1 VENLYTNISQKR
13 NYFAPMENQE
23 KESRSRWKVTIPE
36 SDRNNLIKFSNKV
49 PALGITI
56 RTIAVSEEEGI
67 AQVEFCFRRDSRSMQ
82 NQSFVHFMLLF
93 NKFGNE

>member
-1 VENLYTNISQKR
+1 
-13 NYFAPMENQE
+13 MENQE
-23 KESRSRWKVTIPE
+23 KETRSRWKVTIPV
-36 SDRNNLIKFSNKV
+36 DDKDKLINFSNQI

-56 RTIAVSEEEGI
+56 RTLSVSTDGGI

-93 NKFGNE
+93 SKYAKEGKL